1 MCSTKHHPHL
11 PYLFGVCTTQ
21 PYKVVFQ
28 SHGIGGSSVTL
39 AKAITERAACVT
51 SGATCLLICI
61 QMMEALRYMHNDAV
75 VLQNDLKCFSH
86 SQHYS
91 LIFI

>member
-1 MCSTKHHPHL
+1 MKLCHPHL

-28 SHGIGGSSVTL
+28 FHGIGGSSVTL
-39 AKAITERAACVT
+39 AKAITERTACVT
-51 SGATCLLICI
+51 SGTTCLLICI